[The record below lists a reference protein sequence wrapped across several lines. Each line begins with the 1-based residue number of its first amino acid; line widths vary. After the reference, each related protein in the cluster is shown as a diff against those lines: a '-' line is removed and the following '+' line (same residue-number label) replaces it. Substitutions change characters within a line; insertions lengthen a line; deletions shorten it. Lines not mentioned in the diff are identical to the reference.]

1 MRQMIRTLAVQ
12 PNAARDLGQ
21 FANVRET
28 KDLIP
33 VQKDKIREHLGKHL
47 HELSTGDLNIL
58 YSMLVGLKPATDDK
72 EAHQIHDAICDVVL
86 QLLINGPSCNVP
98 LEKLRAVEVP
108 NPRMPRVLTWYTEAV
123 PDAGFPREMVNK
135 WYTMISDS
143 KRSQWRHEAE
153 VFDRE
158 A

>member
-1 MRQMIRTLAVQ
+1 MSRCPHGTKCGY
-12 PNAARDLGQ
+12 D
-21 FANVRET
+21 T
-28 KDLIP
+28 KDKRTQGVAIKDSLT

-58 YSMLVGLKPATDDK
+58 YSMLIGLKPATDNADS
-72 EAHQIHDAICDVVL
+72 HQVHDAICDVVL

-108 NPRMPRVLTWYTEAV
+108 NPRMPRVLGWYIEAV
-123 PDAGFPREMVNK
+123 PDAGFPRDMVND
-135 WYTMISDS
+135 WHTMISES
-143 KRSQWRHEAE
+143 KRSQWRREADE
-153 VFDRE
+153 FDRE